1 MHMNNT
7 TTSVSR
13 RKFLQA
19 GALTGGGLLL
29 SFYMPAFAKGLKRLP
44 PAPATCAPNAFIRI
58 NADNS
63 IKILCNH
70 SEMGQGTYTAMSQ
83 LIADEMDADWSKI
96 VVESAPAHQDYFN
109 PGFGMQLTGG
119 SASAY
124 SEWER
129 LRKVGASARAI
140 MIEAAAKTWN
150 VDATTCTASN
160 GYVLHKASSKKLSYG
175 DLVEKAKDITP
186 PADVK
191 LKDPKDFKY
200 IGKPIKRLD
209 TKEKTNGE
217 GMFGMDVKIPGML
230 VAVIQ
235 RPPVFGGKVK
245 SFNADKA
252 KAVPGVKEVVQIDRG
267 VAVVATG
274 YWAAKLG
281 REALEVEWEDGPLLN
296 SVEQRKQY
304 ADMANK
310 PGLVAVKTGDI
321 SAATGAA
328 KTIDVE
334 YETPYL
340 NHAQMEPLN
349 CVADVRADGC
359 DLYIGTQAQ
368 TIDQMTA
375 AHITGLKPEQVKIH
389 TMLLGGAFGRRAI
402 LDGHIAA
409 EAVQVSKAISKPVK
423 VMWSRED
430 DIRGGYYRQFSHHK
444 MIGSIAADGKP
455 LTWLHRIVCQS
466 FMFGTAMEQMAVKNG
481 VDYIAIEGATEL
493 PYEVPN
499 LQIEWHRGM
508 EVVPTL
514 WMRSVGHS
522 YNAFAKECFI
532 DELAYAAGKDS
543 YQYRRSLMDKHPR
556 LRNVLDV
563 AAQKAGWGKPLP
575 AGHAMG
581 IAVHESFKSF
591 IAQVAEVSVTSS
603 GKIKVHKVVC
613 AIDCGPIINPDTI
626 KAQMEGSIVFALTS
640 AFYGDISFE
649 NGRVKQ
655 RNFHDYKILRIHEAP
670 LVETHIIEST
680 DTMGG
685 VGEPGVPPTAPAV
698 ANAVFVLTK
707 NRLRKMPFPADV
719 RKA

>member
-1 MHMNNT
+1 MNDNT
-7 TTSVSR
+7 TVNR
-13 RKFLQA
+13 RKFLQT
-19 GALTGGGLLL
+19 GALAGGGLLL
-29 SFYMPAFAKGLKRLP
+29 SFYMPALGKGLKRVP

-63 IKILCNH
+63 IKILCGH

-96 VVESAPAHQDYFN
+96 VVEAAPAHQDYFN

-140 MIEAAAKTWN
+140 MIEAAAKKWN
-150 VDATTCTASN
+150 VPAAGCTAKD
-160 GYVLHKASSKKLSYG
+160 GFVLHSSGKKISYG
-175 DLVEKAKDITP
+175 DLVEAAQGITP
-186 PADVK
+186 PTDVK

-200 IGKPIKRLD
+200 IGKPVKRLD

-217 GMFGMDVKIPGML
+217 GIFGMDVKIPGML

-252 KAVPGVKEVVQIDRG
+252 KAVPGVQQVVQIDRG

-274 YWAAKLG
+274 YWAAKQG
-281 REALEVEWEDGPLLN
+281 REALEVEWEDGPLLD
-296 SVEQRKQY
+296 SVEQRKLY
-304 ADMANK
+304 KEMANK
-310 PGLVAVKTGDI
+310 PGSVALKEGDV
-321 SAATGAA
+321 SAVTGAA
-328 KTIDVE
+328 KALDVE

-359 DLYIGTQAQ
+359 DIYIGTQAQ
-368 TIDQMTA
+368 TIDQMVA
-375 AHITGLKPEQVKIH
+375 AGITGLKPEQVKIH

-402 LDGHIAA
+402 MDGHIAA
-409 EAVQVSKAISKPVK
+409 EAVQVSKAIAKPVK

-430 DIRGGYYRQFSHHK
+430 DVRGGYYRQFSHHK
-444 MIGSIAADGKP
+444 MIGSLGADGKP
-455 LTWLHRIVCQS
+455 LSWLHRVVCQS
-466 FMFGTAMEQMAVKNG
+466 FMIGTPMEQMAVKNG
-481 VDYIAIEGATEL
+481 VDMIAVEGATEL

-499 LQIEWHRGM
+499 LQIEWHRGT
-508 EVVPTL
+508 EAVPTL

-522 YNAFAKECFI
+522 YTAFAKECFI
-532 DELAYAAGKDS
+532 DELAFAAGKDP

-563 AAQKAGWGKPLP
+563 AAKKAGWGTALP
-575 AGHAMG
+575 AGRARG

-591 IAQVAEVSVTSS
+591 IAQVAEVSVTAT

-613 AIDCGPIINPDTI
+613 AIDCGPTINPDTI
-626 KAQMEGSIVFALTS
+626 KAQMEGSVVFALTS

-655 RNFHDYKILRIHEAP
+655 RNFHDYKIMRINEAP
-670 LVETHIIEST
+670 VVETHIIEST

-719 RKA
+719 RKTT

>member
-1 MHMNNT
+1 MIENNA
-7 TTSVSR
+7 VSR

-19 GALTGGGLLL
+19 GALTGSGLLL
-29 SFYMPAFAKGLKRLP
+29 SFYMPAIAKGFKKIP

-96 VVESAPAHQDYFN
+96 TVESAPAHQDYFN

-140 MIEAAAKTWN
+140 MIEAAAKKWSVNT
-150 VDATTCTASN
+150 TTCTAKN
-160 GYVLHKASSKKLSYG
+160 GYVIHSSGKKLSYG
-175 DLVEKAKDITP
+175 DLVEQAQGITP

-217 GMFGMDVKIPGML
+217 GLFGLDVKLPGML

-235 RPPVFGGKVK
+235 RSPVFGGKVK

-252 KAVPGVKEVVQIDRG
+252 KAVPGVKQVVQIDRG

-274 YWAAKLG
+274 YWAAKQG
-281 REALEVEWEDGPLLN
+281 REVLEVAWEDGPLLD
-296 SVEQRKQY
+296 SKKQRQQY
-304 ADMANK
+304 AEMAEK
-310 PGLVAVKTGDI
+310 PGLVAVKEGDVANAPGI
-321 SAATGAA
+321 S
-328 KTIDVE
+328 KTVE
-334 YETPYL
+334 AVYETPYL
-340 NHAQMEPLN
+340 THAAMEPLN
-349 CVADVRADGC
+349 CVADVKADSC
-359 DLYIGTQAQ
+359 DIYIGTQAQ

-375 AHITGLKPEQVKIH
+375 AHITGLKPEQVKVH

-402 LDGHIAA
+402 MDGHIAA
-409 EAVQVSKAISKPVK
+409 EAVQVSKAIQAPVK

-444 MIGSIAADGKP
+444 MVGGIAADGKP
-455 LTWLHRIVCQS
+455 VSWLHRVVCQS
-466 FMFGTAMEQMAVKNG
+466 FMIGSPMEQMAVKDG
-481 VDYIAIEGATEL
+481 VDTVAVEGATEL
-493 PYEVPN
+493 PYEIPN
-499 LQIEWHRGM
+499 LQVEWHRGM
-508 EVVPTL
+508 EVVPCL

-522 YNAFAKECFI
+522 YTAFAKECFI
-532 DELAYAAGKDS
+532 DEMAHAAGKDP
-543 YQYRRSLMDKHPR
+543 YQYRHDLMAKHPR
-556 LRNVLDV
+556 LRHVLDV
-563 AAQKAGWGKPLP
+563 AAQKANWGKPLP
-575 AGHAMG
+575 AGRARG

-591 IAQVAEVSVTSS
+591 IAQVAEISIGSN

-613 AIDCGPIINPDTI
+613 AIDCGPVINPDTV
-626 KAQMEGSIVFALTS
+626 KAQMEGSVIFGLTS
-640 AFYGDISFE
+640 AFYGNISFE

-655 RNFHDYKILRIHEAP
+655 RNFHDYKILRMNEAP
-670 LVETHIIEST
+670 PVETYIIEST

-698 ANAVFVLTK
+698 ANAVFALTK
-707 NRLRKMPFPADV
+707 KRLRSMPFPADI
-719 RKA
+719 RKLS